1 MCDSLSPD
9 VSGLICHDM
18 MGNINKVREEL
29 DFLFS
34 NIRDQGGSVHIQ
46 VILLHLLLGLISY
59 ILND

>member
-29 DFLFS
+29 DFLVTLETS
-34 NIRDQGGSVHIQ
+34 LGESVKFR
-46 VILLHLLLGLISY
+46 VILNLLFGLISY
-59 ILND
+59 NLNY

>member
-34 NIRDQGGSVHIQ
+34 NIRDQGGIGPYPSYTATPPLRFDFLHIE
-46 VILLHLLLGLISY
+46 
-59 ILND
+59 